1 MRPIGCFVS
10 VHIIVYLHNLILKQ
24 TKINKMLRNKNTYLV
39 VLLLFPIT
47 QYAQEIIHYFHFNQ
61 LSGTVQSVESDFSL
75 TAAKATIQYRP
86 INEGVASLG
95 SMDDVAGSALNAHLN
110 TAPGRGLRV
119 RNPSDSMEMIIA
131 LPTNGVE
138 NVKFTYAVQ
147 RTNNGMLN
155 QLVEVSQDGEFFET
169 FGDPIQIVEIA
180 GFQFIELDFSGL
192 SFANNNKDFV
202 IKIKFSGQSNQLNGN
217 NRFDNM
223 VLYGDLLEA
232 ESEII
237 AYWHFNDLNTS
248 LGDVKEVSADSS
260 VHKDLAL
267 PSLRYTGVG
276 ARDMDRFEHGT
287 VINSKFG
294 QVSGG
299 ALRVRNPS
307 IGRYLL
313 LECATIGYGQ
323 IQVSFAV
330 QRSGSG
336 MLNQHYEY
344 TVDGINF
351 LQADLNVTE
360 MTIYEDYQ
368 QIVLDFSS
376 IHKANNNPDFKV
388 RISFTGNEFEE
399 NGNNRFD
406 NFSVTAFEDLRIG
419 NVVSLS
425 KAPAVRVYPNPANDL
440 LCVLFA
446 DQMDVAFVR
455 LLDLSGRE
463 VGRSSNDKIQ
473 ITSLKSGL
481 YFCEINTYSKKKYIV
496 QFLKN

>member
-1 MRPIGCFVS
+1 
-10 VHIIVYLHNLILKQ
+10 
-24 TKINKMLRNKNTYLV
+24 
-39 VLLLFPIT
+39 
-47 QYAQEIIHYFHFNQ
+47 
-61 LSGTVQSVESDFSL
+61 
-75 TAAKATIQYRP
+75 
-86 INEGVASLG
+86 
-95 SMDDVAGSALNAHLN
+95 
-110 TAPGRGLRV
+110 
-119 RNPSDSMEMIIA
+119 
-131 LPTNGVE
+131 
-138 NVKFTYAVQ
+138 
-147 RTNNGMLN
+147 
-155 QLVEVSQDGEFFET
+155 
-169 FGDPIQIVEIA
+169 
-180 GFQFIELDFSGL
+180 
-192 SFANNNKDFV
+192 
-202 IKIKFSGQSNQLNGN
+202 
-217 NRFDNM
+217 
-223 VLYGDLLEA
+223 
-232 ESEII
+232 
-237 AYWHFNDLNTS
+237 
-248 LGDVKEVSADSS
+248 
-260 VHKDLAL
+260 
-267 PSLRYTGVG
+267 VG